1 MFTAPR
7 IVKSHMMKK
16 GVFTSLLS
24 LLVACSSEPK
34 ADIQLER
41 DVVADVLVSE
51 SWDGLIG
58 DARRY
63 ADMPAIGGVILQ
75 NDSILSQGF
84 DGTKKYLGDSEVSAT
99 DVWHV
104 GSITKSMTAT
114 MIARLVERQILSWD
128 DTIQDIFGTEENHA
142 DWHNVTLKAL
152 LTHTSGAGANFS
164 TDIMSKWPPSE
175 QETHVARQ
183 QAVADILA
191 KAPNAKST
199 FVYSNVGYTIAG
211 HMAEKKTGKVW
222 ETLMRD
228 EVFDPLKLLSAGFGA
243 PQPINDI
250 APIQGHIGKLPIDPS
265 DFADNTPIMGPA
277 GTVHMNLQDL
287 AMFGQ
292 AHLSGLKGEIGYLSK
307 ETFEV
312 LHAVNLNNYAMGWVE
327 DKPRILPANS
337 IFWHNGSNTM
347 WYALLMVVPEQSIV
361 YALATNTGDVETVD
375 PVFNAL
381 IKHHLTEVKKTE
393 AK

>member
-104 GSITKSMTAT
+104 GSITKSMTC
-114 MIARLVERQILSWD
+114 
-128 DTIQDIFGTEENHA
+128 
-142 DWHNVTLKAL
+142 L
-152 LTHTSGAGANFS
+152 LYTS
-164 TDIMSKWPPSE
+164 PS
-175 QETHVARQ
+175 
-183 QAVADILA
+183 
-191 KAPNAKST
+191 P
-199 FVYSNVGYTIAG
+199 
-211 HMAEKKTGKVW
+211 
-222 ETLMRD
+222 RD
-228 EVFDPLKLLSAGFGA
+228 S
-243 PQPINDI
+243 
-250 APIQGHIGKLPIDPS
+250 
-265 DFADNTPIMGPA
+265 
-277 GTVHMNLQDL
+277 
-287 AMFGQ
+287 
-292 AHLSGLKGEIGYLSK
+292 
-307 ETFEV
+307 
-312 LHAVNLNNYAMGWVE
+312 
-327 DKPRILPANS
+327 
-337 IFWHNGSNTM
+337 
-347 WYALLMVVPEQSIV
+347 
-361 YALATNTGDVETVD
+361 
-375 PVFNAL
+375 
-381 IKHHLTEVKKTE
+381 
-393 AK
+393 